1 MIVPSSSM
9 ENLILEY
16 VSTKSVLIAGQK
28 FSGIVKLACPSL
40 VKLPLLISAQQ
51 TRPNFLILPAE
62 KSEDKYVFHYFVC
75 RKEEFMLKGTH
86 VVSFIMNFFKKRKGG
101 R

>member
-28 FSGIVKLACPSL
+28 FSEIVKLACPSL

-62 KSEDKYVFHYFVC
+62 KSEDKYVFHYFICWSLWEKVDS
-75 RKEEFMLKGTH
+75 LP
-86 VVSFIMNFFKKRKGG
+86 
-101 R
+101 

>member
-62 KSEDKYVFHYFVC
+62 KSEDKYVFSLFCMQKRRIHAKGHPCGVFYY
-75 RKEEFMLKGTH
+75 EF
-86 VVSFIMNFFKKRKGG
+86 FQKRKGG

>member
-62 KSEDKYVFHYFVC
+62 KSEDKYVFSLFY
-75 RKEEFMLKGTH
+75 MPS
-86 VVSFIMNFFKKRKGG
+86 SFSL
-101 R
+101 

>member
-62 KSEDKYVFHYFVC
+62 KSEDKYVFSLFYLLELMGKSRF
-75 RKEEFMLKGTH
+75 LTIIPIIL
-86 VVSFIMNFFKKRKGG
+86 VVR

>member
-62 KSEDKYVFHYFVC
+62 KSEDKYVFHYFIC
-75 RKEEFMLKGTH
+75 RLPFRYKCL
-86 VVSFIMNFFKKRKGG
+86 SNP
-101 R
+101 